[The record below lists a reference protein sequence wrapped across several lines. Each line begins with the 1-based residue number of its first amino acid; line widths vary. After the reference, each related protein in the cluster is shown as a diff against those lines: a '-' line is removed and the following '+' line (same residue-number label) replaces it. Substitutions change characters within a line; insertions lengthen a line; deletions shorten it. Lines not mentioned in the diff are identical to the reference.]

1 MTNVAHRPIVVNP
14 LVNPL
19 VDATID
25 ATDTGFAFGY
35 EDATEGNDQAG
46 SAYFPPG
53 SPAWRAY
60 NEGYRQG
67 CIHAAVLTGVSRA
80 YVDFGSQDD
89 YVPFQM
95 PKEAYSG
102 VMFDY
107 QRDDYVGA

>member
-14 LVNPL
+14 LV
-19 VDATID
+19 DDTID

-46 SAYFPPG
+46 SAYFPPD

-67 CIHAAVLTGVSRA
+67 CIHAAVLTGVSRT
-80 YVDFGSQDD
+80 YVDFSNDD

-95 PKEAYSG
+95 PKEAYAS
-102 VMFDY
+102 VLAAEYREDW
-107 QRDDYVGA
+107 VGA